1 MQAKIGE
8 FVMVE
13 GFVPKNAEVRTTQ
26 KGGAYV
32 TFSVAV
38 GKREVNG
45 QEETIWANCS
55 AFGKIGQTVQGLKK
69 GDRVLVIG
77 KINVYT
83 DSQGQ
88 QRKNLTCENAIVTPL
103 SSFAETPPNAT
114 SERSIQQYEEIL
126 GDGEMPF

>member
-8 FVMVE
+8 FVMIE
-13 GFVPKNAEVRTTQ
+13 GFVPKNAEVRATQ
-26 KGGAYV
+26 KGGSYV

-55 AFGKIGQTVQGLKK
+55 AFGKIGQTVQNLKK

-83 DSQGQ
+83 DSQGN

-103 SSFAETPPNAT
+103 SNYAETPPNAT
-114 SERSIQQYEEIL
+114 SEKSAHEIVEII
-126 GDGEMPF
+126 GDDCPF

>member
-1 MQAKIGE
+1 MQTKIGDS
-8 FVMVE
+8 VMIE
-13 GFVPKNAEVRTTQ
+13 GFVPKNAEVRATQ

-55 AFGKIGQTVQGLKK
+55 AFGKIGQTVQNLKK

-83 DSQGQ
+83 DGQGT
-88 QRKNLTCENAIVTPL
+88 QRKNLTCENVIVTPL

-114 SERSIQQYEEIL
+114 SKQSAHEIVEII
-126 GDGEMPF
+126 GDDCPF